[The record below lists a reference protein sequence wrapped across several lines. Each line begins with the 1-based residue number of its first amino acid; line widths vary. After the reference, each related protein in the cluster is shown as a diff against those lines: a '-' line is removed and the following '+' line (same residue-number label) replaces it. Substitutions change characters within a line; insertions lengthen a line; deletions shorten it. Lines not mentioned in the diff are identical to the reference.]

1 MKLSTR
7 NSGVFTILEL
17 SGDATEVADTALMRD
32 AVHKLA
38 NQNKIKIVADLENVG
53 LMNSLGIGMLIA
65 SYTTLKN
72 RGGDLK
78 LANIT
83 DRIKSLLVITRLLT
97 IFDCYDS
104 VNEAVRRLR
113 NE

>member
-1 MKLSTR
+1 MKLEIKP
-7 NSGVFTILEL
+7 SGDATVLEL
-17 SGDATEVADTALMRD
+17 SGDVTDVSDSGLMRET
-32 AVHKLA
+32 VHKLA
-38 NQNKIKIVADLENVG
+38 EQGKTKVVADLGNVG

-72 RGGDLK
+72 KAGDLK

-97 IFDCYDS
+97 VFDCYDS
-104 VNEAVRRLR
+104 VNEAVRSFKK
-113 NE
+113 

>member
-1 MKLSTR
+1 MKLEVKP
-7 NSGVFTILEL
+7 SGEVTIIEL
-17 SGDATEVADTALMRD
+17 SGDITDVSDSSLMRET
-32 AVHKLA
+32 VQKLA
-38 NQNKIKIVADLENVG
+38 QQGKVKLVVDLGGVG

-65 SYTTLKN
+65 SYTTVKN

-97 IFDCYDS
+97 VFDCYDS
-104 VNEAVRRLR
+104 VNEAVR
-113 NE
+113 NYKK

>member
-1 MKLSTR
+1 MRLEVKS
-7 NSGVFTILEL
+7 SGDVAVLEL
-17 SGDATEVADTALMRD
+17 SGDVTDVSDSGLMRET
-32 AVHKLA
+32 VQGLA
-38 NQNKIKIVADLENVG
+38 EQGKIRVVADLGKVG

-65 SYTTLKN
+65 SFTTLKN

-97 IFDCYDS
+97 VFDCYDS
-104 VNEAVRRLR
+104 VNEAVRSFKK
-113 NE
+113 

>member
-1 MKLSTR
+1 MKLESKT
-7 NSGVFTILEL
+7 SGDVTILEL
-17 SGDATEVADTALMRD
+17 SGDVTDVSDSALMRET
-32 AVHKLA
+32 VHKLA
-38 NQNKIKIVADLENVG
+38 EQGQVKVVADLGQVG

-72 RGGDLK
+72 KGGDLK

-97 IFDCYDS
+97 VFDCYDS
-104 VNEAVRRLR
+104 VNEAVRSFKK
-113 NE
+113 

>member
-1 MKLSTR
+1 MKLETKV
-7 NSGVFTILEL
+7 SGDVTILEL
-17 SGDATEVADTALMRD
+17 SGDVTDVADSALMRET
-32 AVHKLA
+32 VHKLA
-38 NQNKIKIVADLENVG
+38 EQDKVKVVADLGRVG

-72 RGGDLK
+72 KGGDLK

-97 IFDCYDS
+97 VFDCYDS
-104 VNEAVRRLR
+104 VNEAVRSFKK
-113 NE
+113 

>member
-1 MKLSTR
+1 MKLETKT
-7 NSGVFTILEL
+7 SGNVTILEL
-17 SGDATEVADTALMRD
+17 SGDATDVSDSGLMRE
-32 AVHKLA
+32 AVHQLA
-38 NQNKIKIVADLENVG
+38 DQGKNKVVTDLGKVG

-65 SYTTLKN
+65 SFTTLKN

-97 IFDCYDS
+97 VFDCYDS
-104 VNEAVRRLR
+104 VNEAVRSFKK
-113 NE
+113 